1 MKGPAPVPRPDPDR
15 KGRSATHGRIL
26 ARVLVDPD
34 ARYGLTDIA
43 GWSGTS
49 VPTVQREIDRAE
61 QAGIVAIEK
70 VDPTRLVRANH
81 AHPLYGAVRRLILAN
96 AGPPA
101 VVAEEFA
108 STDGAETV
116 LLFGSAAARYCGE
129 PGRGAND
136 IDVLVIGKPG
146 RDAID
151 AAERAER
158 AERRIG
164 LPVQA
169 TVRTR
174 TQWEAKARELHQGDR
189 RATSRHR
196 PRNPMR
202 SPFAANGGLRC
213 SCERRQGLDCRRDR
227 ADGS

>member
-1 MKGPAPVPRPDPDR
+1 MKGPAPLAPIL
-15 KGRSATHGRIL
+15 RSAAHGRIF

-61 QAGIVAIEK
+61 QAGIVATEK

-158 AERRIG
+158 RIG

-202 SPFAANGGLRC
+202 SPFRGQWRPTMLV
-213 SCERRQGLDCRRDR
+213 
-227 ADGS
+227 